1 MKRIFISE
9 IEILFSQLNKV
20 FKKYHKRMPGFRTRY
35 PNVLESSLVVPFEE
49 FGGQPFYSD
58 LSQKFAITFYLMIKN
73 HAFRDGNKRM
83 ALATLLFFMAKN
95 HKWLKVDEDKFYDFI
110 LWVTESPAENK
121 AHVLSEIESFIIN
134 HLVNY
139 TS

>member
-1 MKRIFISE
+1 
-9 IEILFSQLNKV
+9 
-20 FKKYHKRMPGFRTRY
+20 
-35 PNVLESSLVVPFEE
+35 
-49 FGGQPFYSD
+49 
-58 LSQKFAITFYLMIKN
+58 
-73 HAFRDGNKRM
+73 M